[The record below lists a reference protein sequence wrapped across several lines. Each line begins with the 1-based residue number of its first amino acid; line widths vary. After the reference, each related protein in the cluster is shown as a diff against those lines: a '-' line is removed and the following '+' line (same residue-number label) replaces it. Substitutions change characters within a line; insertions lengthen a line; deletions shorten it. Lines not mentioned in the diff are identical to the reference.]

1 MSLTNPTMQRTT
13 LNISELNSKMNVL
26 DTNSIGVAVSKKKK
40 NSVFMKTNILK
51 LFSSSSP
58 QSNRM
63 HHELDTVNLISHRL
77 SQRNHNVPKT
87 YAELAKAA

>member
-1 MSLTNPTMQRTT
+1 
-13 LNISELNSKMNVL
+13 
-26 DTNSIGVAVSKKKK
+26 
-40 NSVFMKTNILK
+40 MKTNILK

-87 YAELAKAA
+87 YAELAKAADSNESKSSEDSEDE